1 VKQVV
6 IGLVALV
13 AAVSLGACGHPR
25 TNADEL
31 RAAVDHTRS
40 MSRRFVYTTK
50 SGGQDVTVQGFVE
63 DDLRFQSTVSIG
75 HGPVL
80 DEVVRDDAVADHF
93 RDPASVDLFVRP
105 AATPPP
111 DALATL
117 RTGRWVIDPHG
128 APSLAP
134 APRGVATGFDP
145 MLESIQV
152 FDFINDAVHQ
162 AQSVVKY
169 NTEDVSYSGKTD
181 PFPKPSPGV
190 IRYDL
195 IAPPLPRQGTGG
207 SLNQAVPSVSNFR
220 KMAVYVKGGIIQSVR
235 ETIDVRSK
243 LQDFVHLYGAKLPP
257 NASPDA
263 QAAFAIDVTNNIRK
277 GQGQE
282 PIAVRDMTLT
292 LSDVG
297 APLTVA
303 IPPDA
308 VTADLSVLA
317 NLGPRLRTTLG

>member
-1 VKQVV
+1 VKR
-6 IGLVALV
+6 LVAV
-13 AAVSLGACGHPR
+13 VSAAVVTASLGACGHPR

-31 RAAVDHTRS
+31 RAAVDRTRS

-50 SGGQDVTVQGFVE
+50 SGGREVTVQGFVE

-75 HGPVL
+75 HPVL

-105 AATPPP
+105 AATPSP

-128 APSLAP
+128 APSMAP
-134 APRGVATGFDP
+134 VPRGTSTGFDP
-145 MLESIQV
+145 TLESMQV
-152 FDFINDAVHQ
+152 FDFINDAAHQ

-181 PFPKPSPGV
+181 PFPKPSSGV

-257 NASPDA
+257 NASPDT

-282 PIAVRDMTLT
+282 PIVARDMTLT

-317 NLGPRLRTTLG
+317 NLGPRLRTSLG